1 MINDVLDSTGS
12 VSVSATGDSAGG
24 FAGVASLGWQID
36 LGKRGDNE
44 SDPLL
49 SSVNGLLSTILTGQ
63 NPSEADP
70 LLALVGIKETVMLG
84 VQVKGTNVTVS
95 ASNNAGGLLGEGDG
109 TVIAST
115 HAAVDGGKQ
124 GETYWNSEVPDQLKQ
139 HLGLSGD
146 PDDQGVVVE
155 GLSSVSASDANAGGI
170 AGSLN
175 VASGGG
181 LVNNTLGLNNLIP
194 FVVDNV
200 DVSGDGFTV
209 SAAGDYAAGGVG
221 VVTGGHVRDV
231 EVSGVSAIT
240 ASNYAGGFFGASG
253 TGSVVSD
260 GGINLLGLNLVQIN
274 NLLQVGAAVQTTVDT
289 VTVSG
294 VDAGMKGMKVTA
306 TGDGTSTDAGEKPV
320 TAGGFVA
327 LGSATAVSSAH
338 VTNLASVSANVHDG
352 TIAANG
358 QAGGFVGESTA
369 SGLADVANKD
379 SILSLVDING
389 LLGAVT
395 YLLPTY
401 TDVDVSFV
409 GEASVKA
416 DSAGG
421 FAGTFEAGTVDN
433 SAREEA
439 QRNGPSAAST
449 RSTAAPMRAA
459 LAATSTRA
467 HWQTRAR
474 ASASSATSRGSK
486 STSPSSSTSS
496 VPTSPPSRVLA

>member
-1 MINDVLDSTGS
+1 M
-12 VSVSATGDSAGG
+12 
-24 FAGVASLGWQID
+24 
-36 LGKRGDNE
+36 R
-44 SDPLL
+44 LL
-49 SSVNGLLSTILTGQ
+49 T
-63 NPSEADP
+63 A
-70 LLALVGIKETVMLG
+70 
-84 VQVKGTNVTVS
+84 
-95 ASNNAGGLLGEGDG
+95 
-109 TVIAST
+109 
-115 HAAVDGGKQ
+115 GKQ
-124 GETYWNSEVPDQLKQ
+124 GETYWNSEVPDQLKE

-146 PDDQGVVVE
+146 PADQGVVVS
-155 GLSSVSASDANAGGI
+155 GLTSVSASDANAGGI

-231 EVSGVSAIT
+231 EVRGVSAIT

-253 TGSVVSD
+253 TGSVVSG

-274 NLLQVGAAVQTTVDT
+274 NLLQVGAAVQTTADT

-294 VDAGMKGMKVTA
+294 VDVDAGMTVTA
-306 TGDGTSTDAGEKPV
+306 TGDGTSTDAGEKPI

-327 LGSATAVSSAH
+327 LGSATAVSSAGRYQPR
-338 VTNLASVSANVHDG
+338 VRERKRPRRCDRR
-352 TIAANG
+352 
-358 QAGGFVGESTA
+358 QRPKAGGFVGESTA
-369 SGLADVANKD
+369 SGLADVADKD

-433 SAREEA
+433 SARAEA
-439 QRNGPSAAST
+439 QQWAVYGIDEVLGGAYAGGFGGNVYSG
-449 RSTAAPMRAA
+449 A
-459 LAATSTRA
+459 LADAGKGISILGGSGLKVDVTGLLNLIGAYVPTIKGAGVNSSKRGLKV
-467 HWQTRAR
+467 
-474 ASASSATSRGSK
+474 SATTERDGD
-486 STSPSSSTSS
+486 SSSGSAGGFIGYGS
-496 VPTSPPSRVLA
+496 GVQVELV